1 MLAPALDEEPPLL
14 ELCIT
19 DMKDPR
25 FDPKDYTEYEIVLV
39 RNRKN
44 YVNAYL
50 GNEPTCVQDTPS
62 RGTNAGH
69 WLRTCDYSCLQAQPK
84 DWQQLTVNYAAPQQL
99 ALNCV
104 DMFWKGAETLDG
116 QTAFCGFIF
125 LYNLLTGTIKCKIAM
140 QDDSQTVAAF
150 VGRSGVSSVLSILF
164 HNPHLREMVPKFKD
178 TRKMKLQT
186 INGWTDENE
195 ASSPLDE
202 LFSTLL
208 PILRSESECLL
219 LFLPFGLVDWFD

>member
-69 WLRTCDYSCLQAQPK
+69 WLRTCDYSCLQAH
-84 DWQQLTVNYAAPQQL
+84 WQVNYAAPQQL
-99 ALNCV
+99 AAELC
-104 DMFWKGAETLDG
+104 WKGAETLDG
-116 QTAFCGFIF
+116 QTAFCGFLF
-125 LYNLLTGTIKCKIAM
+125 PLQSPDGHDQVQDCDAGRLANCGCHLLA
-140 QDDSQTVAAF
+140 D
-150 VGRSGVSSVLSILF
+150 
-164 HNPHLREMVPKFKD
+164 
-178 TRKMKLQT
+178 
-186 INGWTDENE
+186 
-195 ASSPLDE
+195 
-202 LFSTLL
+202 
-208 PILRSESECLL
+208 
-219 LFLPFGLVDWFD
+219 LVCRRC